1 MGSSVVLLEGLKTQ
15 DPRSS
20 VPLVLAHLHRLHLYP
35 HVHFGQCA
43 NPLNSPRA
51 MDAAQRQ
58 GQQHFCQS
66 GPLWA
71 TPPIPFPGLP
81 FGISDVE
88 ETAQPCGRSNDSLDS
103 DDNASDGPF
112 REG

>member
-15 DPRSS
+15 DHRSS
-20 VPLVLAHLHRLHLYP
+20 VPLVLAHLHRLRLYP
-35 HVHFGQCA
+35 MYILGNGP

-51 MDAAQRQ
+51 MDTAQHQ
-58 GQQHFCQS
+58 GQQHSCQS

-71 TPPIPFPGLP
+71 TPPFPFPGLP

-88 ETAQPCGRSNDSLDS
+88 ETAQPCGQSSDGQDP
-103 DDNASDGPF
+103 DDNASDGPS
-112 REG
+112 RER